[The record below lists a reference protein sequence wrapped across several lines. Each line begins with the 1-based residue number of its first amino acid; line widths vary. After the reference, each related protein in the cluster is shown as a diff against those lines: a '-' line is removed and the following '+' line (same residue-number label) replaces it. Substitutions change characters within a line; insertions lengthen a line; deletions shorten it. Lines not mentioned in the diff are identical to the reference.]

1 MKYPDLKFGSE
12 QDFKRAIIELE
23 WIRGRRKLRR
33 EDFQEVSCKY
43 RLPVDFLKKS
53 LQGLD
58 LDDYIIFR
66 SEWFPIMY
74 SWKFEADNTNRN
86 FVKLCVDH
94 VRSRYFSKRFLVY
107 TVALLSYFSF
117 YLVLFLNKTIEDVA
131 FTLIFP
137 VLLFAVEI
145 FIELKARVA
154 ERRSKRDEFAR
165 QMIFRGFGQNVE
177 STIAF
182 VEKQWKTAV
191 FAPYKLI
198 NASTLLFFPLEK
210 LKGKDFQEAR
220 KRIPKEFKHYP
231 HFLGED
237 AHQSY
242 EKRIDNL
249 LGEKSKELFR
259 QPQDI
264 P

>member
-1 MKYPDLKFGSE
+1 
-12 QDFKRAIIELE
+12 
-23 WIRGRRKLRR
+23 
-33 EDFQEVSCKY
+33 
-43 RLPVDFLKKS
+43 
-53 LQGLD
+53 
-58 LDDYIIFR
+58 
-66 SEWFPIMY
+66 MY
-74 SWKFEADNTNRN
+74 SWKFEADKTNRR

-94 VRSRYFSKRFLVY
+94 VRSSYFSKRFLVY

-137 VLLFAVEI
+137 ALLFAIEI
-145 FIELKARVA
+145 FIELKTRVA
-154 ERRSKRDEFAR
+154 EKKSQRDEFAR
-165 QMIFRGFGQNVE
+165 EMTLRGFGQNVD

-182 VEKQWKTAV
+182 VERQWKTAV
-191 FAPYKLI
+191 FAPYRLI
-198 NASTLLFFPLEK
+198 NAPTLLFFPLEK

-220 KRIPKEFKHYP
+220 VQIPKEFKHVP

-237 AHQSY
+237 PHQSY
-242 EKRIDNL
+242 EKRIDDL

-259 QPQDI
+259 QPQNL